1 MKRSMTVTMS
11 SEIDDMLTMIAC
23 ARGISKGEVMCRAFF
38 VLKAGFDEAQKCDGS
53 SLGFVR
59 RMPDNT
65 LKATGVVSGI

>member
-11 SEIDDMLTMIAC
+11 SEIDDMTMIAC